1 MARDACVFYHK
12 KRKEEMRKA
21 LEKVGGR
28 KWVLVMLLVLVGTV
42 ALWMDKITGAQWVQ
56 LAGILMGAY
65 GVSNAITHVGHARAN
80 ATPIGPV
87 KEEMFDAGH

>member
-1 MARDACVFYHK
+1 
-12 KRKEEMRKA
+12 MRKA

-28 KWVLVMLLVLVGTV
+28 KWVLVMLLVLIGTV

-65 GVSNAITHVGHARAN
+65 GVSNAITHVGHARAKV
-80 ATPIGPV
+80 ASQGPIR
-87 KEEMFDAGH
+87 EEMFDVGH